1 MYYSGR
7 LDAAAIDWCLAL
19 EYVLHHKVTCI
30 ARPCRYHAA
39 PRHTFPNRA
48 ASRGLAPCQAAS
60 YEDEVGANGTAS
72 ATKA

>member
-30 ARPCRYHAA
+30 ARPRRYHAA
-39 PRHTFPNRA
+39 PRYTTPHSSKPRRVTRP
-48 ASRGLAPCQAAS
+48 SS
-60 YEDEVGANGTAS
+60 EDEVGANGTTS
-72 ATKA
+72 DDKSIE

>member
-30 ARPCRYHAA
+30 ARPRRATLHHAAQFQTA
-39 PRHTFPNRA
+39 PRHA
-48 ASRGLAPCQAAS
+48 ASS
-60 YEDEVGANGTAS
+60 ENEVGANGTTS
-72 ATKA
+72 DDKSIE